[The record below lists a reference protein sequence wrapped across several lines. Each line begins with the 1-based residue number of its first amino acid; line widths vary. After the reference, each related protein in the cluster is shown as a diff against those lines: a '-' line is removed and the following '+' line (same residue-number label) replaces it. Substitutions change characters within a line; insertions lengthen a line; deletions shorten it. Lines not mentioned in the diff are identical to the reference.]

1 MVCQPAKTKTYR
13 PQHPRYFNSA
23 TLPGRVPGK
32 HFGNLQ
38 RELRKFSQRIGARQP
53 PKSGLE
59 EASPELRTALWNVLH
74 KPAFPDET
82 EHRERALANARAMWS
97 HIGWRIDQVPLLPHQ
112 MRAAIAAEWFSC
124 RWPEFFDLIEF
135 TARLLATP
143 LPPTRQ
149 QWFEMLNRVLV
160 SKGCAYR
167 FIAEQLVP
175 LTNTDEATAVA
186 TGSES
191 AIPAV
196 AAHIR
201 EARRLLPPNTGANP
215 RDSIRESISAVESAL
230 RHLTGNANATLTE
243 GLAAFETTH
252 GVLHPSLRQ
261 GLVTLCGY
269 SSNGEGAR
277 HDPAAEADGAS
288 GDDAHLMLVACSA
301 FTNHL
306 VRLSAAKRG
315 N

>member
-1 MVCQPAKTKTYR
+1 
-13 PQHPRYFNSA
+13 
-23 TLPGRVPGK
+23 VPGK

-38 RELRKFSQRIGARQP
+38 RELRKFSQRIGARRP
-53 PKSGLE
+53 PRSGLE

-82 EHRERALANARAMWS
+82 EHRERALANARAFWN
-97 HIGWRIDQVPLLPHQ
+97 HVGWRTDQVPALPHQ
-112 MRAAIAAEWFSC
+112 MRAAIATEWFSC

-149 QWFEMLNRVLV
+149 QWFEMLNRVLE

-175 LTNTDEATAVA
+175 LANSAESTEVA
-186 TGSES
+186 SSADS

-201 EARRLLPPNTGANP
+201 EARKLLPPNAGANP
-215 RDSIRESISAVESAL
+215 RDSIRQSISAVEAAL
-230 RHLTGNANATLTE
+230 RHLSGNPNATLTD
-243 GLAAFETTH
+243 GLVAFEARH
-252 GVLHPSLRQ
+252 GALHPAVRR
-261 GLVTLCGY
+261 GLITLCGY
-269 SSNGEGAR
+269 AENGEGAQ
-277 HDPAAEADGAS
+277 HDPMEQADSVS
-288 GDDAHLMLVACSA
+288 GDHARLMLVACSA
-301 FTNHL
+301 FTNYL
-306 VRLSAAKRG
+306 VALSAANRG